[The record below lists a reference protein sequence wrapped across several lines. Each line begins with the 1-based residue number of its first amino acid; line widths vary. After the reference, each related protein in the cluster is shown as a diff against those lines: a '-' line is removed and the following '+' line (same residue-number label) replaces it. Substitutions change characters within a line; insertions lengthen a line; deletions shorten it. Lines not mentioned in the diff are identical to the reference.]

1 MGHYFINLFT
11 YTIIAFIF
19 SAVLC
24 KFLMKKMIN
33 YKFGYDLHKKDKVKV
48 PEMGGLAVLF
58 SNALFIPF
66 VNPTFVLP
74 IITAGIIGIIDDIA
88 KLSPKEKL
96 ILLFISGLILGFLF
110 YNNSYVNLIEILII
124 ALGIMIFSNLTNMLA
139 GFNGLEIGMGVI
151 ASISLAMVL
160 FLDNFTAGFLSAL
173 IFSASYFGL
182 LIFNKYPA
190 KIFPGDV
197 GTLPIGAFLAVLA
210 VIYKE
215 YIPFLIIMMP
225 YLIDAALKYL
235 SAGIMSRDE
244 HKPTTLGE
252 DGKLYYIG
260 GYLSLPR
267 FILKYKP
274 MREPHLVITLWI
286 IGIFFGIVGIL
297 ISLKF

>member
-1 MGHYFINLFT
+1 MGSYFINLFI
-11 YTIIAFIF
+11 YVVFAFIF

-24 KFLMKKMIN
+24 YFLMKKMIN
-33 YKFGYDLHKKDKVKV
+33 YKFGYDLHKKEKVKV

-66 VNPTFVLP
+66 INPIFVLP
-74 IITAGIIGIIDDIA
+74 IITAGIIGIVDDIT

-110 YNNSYVNLIEILII
+110 YSNYYVDLAGALLI

-151 ASISLAMVL
+151 ASISLAVVL
-160 FLDNFTAGFLSAL
+160 FLDNHTTGFLSAL

-190 KIFPGDV
+190 KVFPGDV
-197 GTLPIGAFLAVLA
+197 GTLPIGAFLSLLA
-210 VIYKE
+210 VIYGE
-215 YIPFLIIMMP
+215 YIPFLIIMTP
-225 YLIDAALKYL
+225 YFIDASLKYL
-235 SAGIMSRDE
+235 SAGVMSRDE

-267 FILKYKP
+267 IILKYKP
-274 MREPHLVITLWI
+274 MREPHLVAVLWI
-286 IGIFFGIVGIL
+286 IGIFFGIVGIA

>member
-1 MGHYFINLFT
+1 MILPVCS
-11 YTIIAFIF
+11 FIF

-24 KFLMKKMIN
+24 YFLMKKIVN
-33 YKFGYDLHKKDKVKV
+33 YKFGYDLHKKEKVKV

-58 SNALFIPF
+58 SNVLFIPF
-66 VNPTFVLP
+66 INPIFVLP
-74 IITAGIIGIIDDIA
+74 IIVAGIIGVIDDIA

-96 ILLFISGLILGFLF
+96 ALLFISGLIVGFIF
-110 YNNSYVNLIEILII
+110 YNNFNINLIEILFI

-139 GFNGLEIGMGVI
+139 GFNGLEIGMGII
-151 ASISLAMVL
+151 ASISLAVVL
-160 FLDNFTAGFLSAL
+160 FLDNYTVGFLSAL

-190 KIFPGDV
+190 KVFPGDV

-215 YIPFLIIMMP
+215 YIPFLIIMLP
-225 YLIDAALKYL
+225 YLMDAALKYL
-235 SAGIMSRDE
+235 SAGVMSRDE
-244 HKPTTLGE
+244 HKPTTLRE

-267 FILKYKP
+267 LILKYKP
-274 MREPHLVITLWI
+274 MKEYQLVAVLWI
-286 IGIFFGIVGIL
+286 IGIFFGMIGIL
-297 ISLKF
+297 ISLKV

>member
-1 MGHYFINLFT
+1 MILPVCS
-11 YTIIAFIF
+11 FIF

-24 KFLMKKMIN
+24 YFLMKKMVN
-33 YKFGYDLHKKDKVKV
+33 YKFGYDLHKKEKVKV

-58 SNALFIPF
+58 SNVLFIPF
-66 VNPTFVLP
+66 INPIFVLP
-74 IITAGIIGIIDDIA
+74 IIVAGLIGVIDDIV

-96 ILLFISGLILGFLF
+96 ALLFISGLIIGFIF
-110 YNNSYVNLIEILII
+110 YNNFNINLIEILFI

-139 GFNGLEIGMGVI
+139 GFNGLEIGMGII
-151 ASISLAMVL
+151 ASISLAVVL
-160 FLDNFTAGFLSAL
+160 FLDNYTVGFLSAL

-190 KIFPGDV
+190 KLFPGDV

-215 YIPFLIIMMP
+215 YIPFLIIMLP
-225 YLIDAALKYL
+225 YLIDATLKYL
-235 SAGIMSRDE
+235 SAGVMSRDE

-267 FILKYKP
+267 LILKYKP
-274 MREPHLVITLWI
+274 MKEYQLVAVLWI
-286 IGIFFGIVGIL
+286 IGIFFGIIGIL
-297 ISLKF
+297 ISLGLSQFIY

>member
-1 MGHYFINLFT
+1 MILPVCS
-11 YTIIAFIF
+11 FIF

-24 KFLMKKMIN
+24 YFLMKKIVN
-33 YKFGYDLHKKDKVKV
+33 YKFGYDLHKKEKVKV

-58 SNALFIPF
+58 SNVLFIPF
-66 VNPTFVLP
+66 INPIFVLP
-74 IITAGIIGIIDDIA
+74 IIVAGIIGVIDDIA

-96 ILLFISGLILGFLF
+96 VLLFISGLVVGFIF
-110 YNNSYVNLIEILII
+110 YNNFNIDLIAILFI

-139 GFNGLEIGMGVI
+139 GFNGLEIGMGII
-151 ASISLAMVL
+151 ASISLAVVL
-160 FLDNFTAGFLSAL
+160 FLDNYTVGFLSAL

-190 KIFPGDV
+190 KVFPGDV

-215 YIPFLIIMMP
+215 YIPFLIIMLP

-235 SAGIMSRDE
+235 SAGVMSRDE
-244 HKPTTLGE
+244 HKPTTLRE

-267 FILKYKP
+267 LILKYKP
-274 MREPHLVITLWI
+274 MKEYQLVAVLWI
-286 IGIFFGIVGIL
+286 IGIFFGMIGIL
-297 ISLKF
+297 ISLKV